1 MKGDLKMEEKILND
15 FNPDEV
21 IYHKTYYKGL
31 LRENNRICILGS
43 ILSNRTNIAAFFVNA
58 FYDTGEPIILLSP
71 SGFPME
77 KLKIFIGK
85 NYELIDMGYNEIE
98 KINER
103 KYNDKKIFA
112 FEIDEQG
119 FHLTL
124 ELAMLANKKLLN
136 QGHKPLIVI
145 DSFQNLYD
153 TSFEED
159 LEEFF
164 GEVFFD
170 STDEEQNVI
179 FAADWLYAS
188 VYPEHALK
196 VNDKIIEDLDCIIT
210 SDGYLNDSR
219 VDLGNIRK
227 LEKVFEKI
235 GNKEVEKRLL
245 DQLME
250 LVISEKDELKKA
262 LIFDLNNGR
271 VEECLI

>member
-1 MKGDLKMEEKILND
+1 MEEKILND

-85 NYELIDMGYNEIE
+85 NYELVDMNYNQIE
-98 KINER
+98 KIDER

-196 VNDKIIEDLDCIIT
+196 VNDRIIEDLDCIIT

-235 GNKEVEKRLL
+235 GNKEVEKRLYE
-245 DQLME
+245 QLME

-262 LIFDLNNGR
+262 LIFDLKNGR
-271 VEECLI
+271 IEECLI